1 MDRID
6 GKYLKELREMQGLS
20 IRELAEK
27 IYVSKSSVQRW
38 EQYVVPENADILNK
52 LSEVFGIS
60 VEDMRKQSTEKYG
73 VEHLKDMVAEE
84 DDGLTP
90 DERAAAKFGIKGLG
104 IAAAVL
110 CAALVLVV
118 LILIFL

>member
-1 MDRID
+1 
-6 GKYLKELREMQGLS
+6 
-20 IRELAEK
+20 
-27 IYVSKSSVQRW
+27 
-38 EQYVVPENADILNK
+38 
-52 LSEVFGIS
+52 
-60 VEDMRKQSTEKYG
+60 MRKQSAEKYG

>member
-60 VEDMRKQSTEKYG
+60 VEDMRKQSAEKYG

-104 IAAAVL
+104 IAAA
-110 CAALVLVV
+110 ALVLVV

>member
-1 MDRID
+1 
-6 GKYLKELREMQGLS
+6 MQGLS

-60 VEDMRKQSTEKYG
+60 VEDMRKQSAEKYG